1 MGAKL
6 LLLPPF
12 TSKQK
17 PLLDEVKEK
26 IKYALHIE
34 YAYRKTL
41 LIPNGGTNGVVSALK
56 NIYVESGDLIYFFA
70 NHSDCYLM
78 IYGSVS

>member
-12 TSKQK
+12 TCKQK
-17 PLLDEVKEK
+17 PLLDEVKK

-56 NIYVESGDLIYFFA
+56 NLYVESGNLIYFFA